1 MSQYPSEANL
11 ADAEQCFAQALNYVE
26 RQRWEDAVNALQDT
40 LQLVPNFPHASR
52 LLARIGDIR
61 QAIMGGQDERPQIE
75 ALRAIIT
82 SLHEPGDFPPTSSLA
97 TPAAPSGPILL
108 PWEDDEPAPTPR
120 PIAVKSTLQPAASG
134 PAKRSVDLPHLSPLN
149 PFAGLQVL
157 VWFFLRPVVLKLYAH
172 EGRAVE
178 LQHVTGWLASTILW
192 LPLAIPVAAF
202 VFGSV
207 PSAWQGRDIAWML
220 AVIIL
225 LWAVCGWLTVHDH
238 TQFALILAAAIWVM
252 ITPLLLAQMGIR
264 SGALI
269 GLIFLLMAGYAA
281 GIAGLNANRSAAHL
295 ALGAT
300 YVTTVA
306 AVYKM
311 YIFITP
317 IVENYV
323 EGFILGPVG
332 GPILIMLAVL
342 GTGLFTLGMSYAI
355 PYLGT
360 YFVSFGVE
368 AVLED
373 NLTTGFSPL
382 GAAALTGMI
391 ACFIVLAWLCFA
403 GGWQFVQGL

>member
-1 MSQYPSEANL
+1 MSQYPSEADL
-11 ADAEQCFAQALNYVE
+11 ADAEQCFAQAINYVE
-26 RQRWEDAVNALQDT
+26 RHRWEDAANALQDT
-40 LQLVPNFPHASR
+40 LQLAPNFPHASR
-52 LLARIGDIR
+52 LLAHVGNIR
-61 QAIMGGQDERPQIE
+61 QAIMGGQDERPQID
-75 ALRAIIT
+75 ALRAIIA
-82 SLHEPGDFPPTSSLA
+82 SLNEAGDFPTISSPLVPVA
-97 TPAAPSGPILL
+97 STGLVLL
-108 PWEDDEPAPTPR
+108 PWDDDEPAPALH
-120 PIAVKSTLQPAASG
+120 PIAMKSTAASA
-134 PAKRSVDLPHLSPLN
+134 PSVSARQIVDLPHLSPLN
-149 PFAGLQVL
+149 PFAGVQVL
-157 VWFFLRPVVLKLYAH
+157 IWFFLRPVVLKLYAH
-172 EGRAVE
+172 EGRSDE
-178 LQHVTGWLASTILW
+178 LQRVTGWLASTILW

-202 VFGSV
+202 IFGSL
-207 PSAWQGRDIAWML
+207 PSPWEGHDIAWML
-220 AVIIL
+220 AVILI
-225 LWAVCGWLTVHDH
+225 LWAVSGWLAVHDH
-238 TQFALILAAAIWVM
+238 TQFALILAAAVWVM
-252 ITPLLLAQMGIR
+252 IMPLFLAQFGIR
-264 SGALI
+264 SGGLI

-281 GIAGLNANRSAAHL
+281 GIAGLNASRSAAHL

-311 YIFITP
+311 YVFITP

-323 EGFILGPVG
+323 AGFILGPVG

-342 GTGLFTLGMSYAI
+342 GTGLFTLGMSYVI

-403 GGWQFVQGL
+403 GGWQFVQRL